1 MFATS
6 SHLFA
11 ANYTISVNTNCSTIG
26 GAGVPLAAADNVTIR
41 SGATLTVDGTYSC
54 SNLTVSSNATA
65 GTVKMNAGSQ
75 LTCTGTLD
83 MGGTGATAFGTLDMT
98 LGGKF
103 IMAGNLL
110 VRGSAPQCRLKRL
123 AMPHA

>member
-41 SGATLTVDGTYSC
+41 SGAILTVDGTFLAPTSP
-54 SNLTVSSNATA
+54 
-65 GTVKMNAGSQ
+65 
-75 LTCTGTLD
+75 
-83 MGGTGATAFGTLDMT
+83 
-98 LGGKF
+98 
-103 IMAGNLL
+103 L
-110 VRGSAPQCRLKRL
+110 VPILPLARLK
-123 AMPHA
+123 